1 MSDQEYN
8 ELLQIL
14 EDTNRKLSENTDE
27 AAEIAE
33 LVIAGLEDR
42 PLVTD

>member
-1 MSDQEYN
+1 MSEQEYN

-27 AAEIAE
+27 ADEIAE